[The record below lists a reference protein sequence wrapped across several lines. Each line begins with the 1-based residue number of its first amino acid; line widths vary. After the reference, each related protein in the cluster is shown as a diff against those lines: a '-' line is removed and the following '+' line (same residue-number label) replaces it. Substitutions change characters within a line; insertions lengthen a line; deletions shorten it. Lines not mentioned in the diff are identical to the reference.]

1 MTLALPFERI
11 AALYLVSF
19 ASGIAHS
26 LLYDLAYSLADA
38 LFKRTKWLN
47 LFLTDL
53 FVLVAAGCTQ
63 AVIFFI
69 YTYGRVRIFALIMLF
84 CGFLSYRIA
93 LSGFVR
99 KKLEG
104 LFGALI
110 FVIKRIVAA
119 LVYPIAAPIRKAV
132 KKKRARLTQRMME
145 SIIELTGKGYR

>member
-26 LLYDLAYSLADA
+26 LLYDLAYSFADA

-53 FVLVAAGCTQ
+53 FVLTTAGCTQ

-99 KKLEG
+99 KRLDG
-104 LFGALI
+104 LFCVLLFI
-110 FVIKRIVAA
+110 IKRIVAA

-132 KKKRARLTQRMME
+132 KRKRARLTQRMME
-145 SIIELTGKGYR
+145 SIIESTGNGYR

>member
-26 LLYDLAYSLADA
+26 LLYDIVCSSADA
-38 LFKRTKWLN
+38 LFKRAKQFN
-47 LFLTDL
+47 LFLIDL
-53 FVLVAAGCTQ
+53 FVLTAAGCTQ

-69 YTYGRVRIFALIMLF
+69 YTYGRVRLFARIMLF

-93 LSGFVR
+93 LSHFVR
-99 KKLEG
+99 KRLDM
-104 LFGALI
+104 LFGVLI

-132 KKKRARLTQRMME
+132 KKSRARLTKMMME
-145 SIIELTGKGYR
+145 SIIESTGKGYR